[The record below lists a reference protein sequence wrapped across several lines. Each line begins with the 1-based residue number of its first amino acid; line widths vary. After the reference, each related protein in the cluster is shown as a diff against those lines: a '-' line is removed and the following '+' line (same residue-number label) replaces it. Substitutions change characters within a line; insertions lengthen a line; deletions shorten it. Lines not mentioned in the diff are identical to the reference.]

1 MQNTPWDGRHGRQA
15 ADRASDN
22 RRPSFEIAKND
33 FELNSI
39 ISASFAKMVLFGMCD
54 ASKED

>member
-1 MQNTPWDGRHGRQA
+1 MADTADRA

-22 RRPSFEIAKND
+22 RRPSFYIAKTD